1 MYFKIYVVDLLVAF
15 STPLI
20 QQPVGIYKMS
30 NEAYVLIEKI
40 KQGQGYYNYEFI
52 LGKLCSDTVVL
63 NCE

>member
-20 QQPVGIYKMS
+20 QQPVGNYKMS
-30 NEAYVLIEKI
+30 YVLIEKI

-52 LGKLCSDTVVL
+52 LGKLCSNTVVL